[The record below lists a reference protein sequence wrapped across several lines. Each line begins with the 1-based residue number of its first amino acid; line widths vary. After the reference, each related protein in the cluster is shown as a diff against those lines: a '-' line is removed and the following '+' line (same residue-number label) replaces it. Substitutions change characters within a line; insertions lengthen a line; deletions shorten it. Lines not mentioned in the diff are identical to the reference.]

1 MCRSA
6 RLLWQGRFTWVGTLA
21 RKFCQQLTRNEQPDF
36 SLEISGQ
43 IPTPVDVPRDT
54 VVKSH
59 RGRKL
64 MVLTARFRPGPTFM
78 QGNDRS
84 RLHLKGL
91 QRDAYQRP
99 MDKKRKA
106 WSWSVAS
113 LPRSLQESLV
123 ISFQWLCYRCFNLG
137 CVTSRASVSDKL
149 DIHLHPALT
158 FLGSCWYS

>member
-1 MCRSA
+1 MCRSV
-6 RLLWQGRFTWVGTLA
+6 RLLWQGRVTWVGILA
-21 RKFCQQLTRNEQPDF
+21 RKFCQQLTRNEQPALQHF

-59 RGRKL
+59 GGRKL
-64 MVLTARFRPGPTFM
+64 MVLTAKFRPGPTFM
-78 QGNDRS
+78 QRNDRS
-84 RLHLKGL
+84 RLHLRGL
-91 QRDAYQRP
+91 QRAAYQ
-99 MDKKRKA
+99 KRKA
-106 WSWSVAS
+106 WPWSVAS
-113 LPRSLQESLV
+113 LPCSLQESLV

-137 CVTSRASVSDKL
+137 CVTSRANMSDKS

>member
-1 MCRSA
+1 MRRSA

-54 VVKSH
+54 VVKSR

-64 MVLTARFRPGPTFM
+64 MVLTARFCPGPTFM

-91 QRDAYQRP
+91 QRDAYQMP
-99 MDKKRKA
+99 MDKERKA
-106 WSWSVAS
+106 RSWSVAS

-123 ISFQWLCYRCFNLG
+123 FSFQWLCYRCFNLG
-137 CVTSRASVSDKL
+137 CVTARASMSDKL
-149 DIHLHPALT
+149 DIHLHLALT